1 MPLAVSDFS
10 IYVVAFLT
18 PIPFVH
24 LPNLSDL
31 CTETP
36 DFVAQNFEVIHA
48 TRIAHLDFLSVGRQS
63 VRFWAVCA
71 LWRLHNQP
79 LEPPSTLNVGTR
91 KIALGRF
98 VFLAARLVNLCSA

>member
-1 MPLAVSDFS
+1 MVPLLHLCYGAHPAAKCSELGKFLLDGLQTFMPLAVSDFS
-10 IYVVAFLT
+10 ISVVAVLT

-36 DFVAQNFEVIHA
+36 DFVAQHLEVIHA
-48 TRIAHLDFLSVGRQS
+48 TRIAYLDFLSVGRQS

-71 LWRLHNQP
+71 VWRL
-79 LEPPSTLNVGTR
+79 
-91 KIALGRF
+91 
-98 VFLAARLVNLCSA
+98 